1 MSDALISDGR
11 PCPVCMKGTL
21 RRGVK
26 RVTMEYQGRVF
37 EEDQP
42 GDWCDVCAEGI
53 LNGDDLEATEPA
65 WLAFREQVDREQ
77 GRNLARIRRKLKL
90 TQTEAARLTGGAKQT
105 FSQYERGVARPTPA
119 VVNLFKLLDKHPE
132 MLRDLKG

>member
-1 MSDALISDGR
+1 MSDALISDGK

-21 RRGVK
+21 RRGIQ

-42 GDWCDVCAEGI
+42 GDWCDACGEGI
-53 LNGDDLEATEPA
+53 LNGEDLEATEPA

-90 TQTEAARLTGGAKQT
+90 TQIEAARLTGGAKHS
-105 FSQYERGVARPTPA
+105 FSQYERGVVRPTPA

-132 MLRDLKG
+132 MLRDLKS